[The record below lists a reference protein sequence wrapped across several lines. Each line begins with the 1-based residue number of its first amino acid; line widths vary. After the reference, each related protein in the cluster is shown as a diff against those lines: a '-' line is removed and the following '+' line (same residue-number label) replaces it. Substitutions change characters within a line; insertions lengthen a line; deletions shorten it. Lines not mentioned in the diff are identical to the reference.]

1 MAQINIPYEIIDKNT
16 DRGEVDTL
24 SMLVDVKKWIPNER
38 AREYVLKQIKKKSVL
53 EKKYIEK
60 IVDGDIQK
68 IEDTY
73 YNSRIKYADKKHT
86 KYAFSFRCL
95 TSYLTITLAHSTV
108 LGQNEESILSNI
120 KKEMFKHFKINE
132 KYLNNLNNS
141 KRLGRI
147 DYKRDYRYKDEE
159 VYEMIMHI
167 IKIAPEAIVRNNYY
181 KNYKANNERAYIV
194 VYKSKSNRTAEF
206 IIYDKQKER
215 MQKYVNKQ
223 ISNCSGD
230 EYIDEHF
237 QTIRFEV
244 RILNQKLNALKKQG
258 ISKEIASYKNK
269 EMAERLFNF
278 YAEQVFFTEPFY
290 RLDIAKKIIRNSS
303 TVNNNMKIKLCK
315 LLAMINIQG
324 YTYARNKYSQ
334 TVKNKKGKKTKN
346 YNKFNNYIKKIRNL
360 GINPLTFKSDFVD
373 YEILDNFTLAENCL
387 KEEALMPFNL
397 ENFKKKGN
405 DYYEKL

>member
-1 MAQINIPYEIIDKNT
+1 
-16 DRGEVDTL
+16 
-24 SMLVDVKKWIPNER
+24 
-38 AREYVLKQIKKKSVL
+38 
-53 EKKYIEK
+53 
-60 IVDGDIQK
+60 
-68 IEDTY
+68 
-73 YNSRIKYADKKHT
+73 
-86 KYAFSFRCL
+86 
-95 TSYLTITLAHSTV
+95 
-108 LGQNEESILSNI
+108 
-120 KKEMFKHFKINE
+120 MFKHFKINE
-132 KYLNNLNNS
+132 KYLNNINS
-141 KRLGRI
+141 SKKLGRI

-159 VYEMIMHI
+159 VYEMIIHI
-167 IKIAPEAIVRNNYY
+167 IKIAPDAIVRNNYY
-181 KNYKANNERAYIV
+181 KDYKANNERAYIV

-206 IIYDKQKER
+206 VIYDKQKER

-244 RILNQKLNALKKQG
+244 RIFNQKLNALKGKG
-258 ISKEIASYKNK
+258 IPKEIASYKNK

-405 DYYEKL
+405 DCYEKI

>member
-1 MAQINIPYEIIDKNT
+1 MAQINIPYEVIDKNT

-108 LGQNEESILSNI
+108 LGQNEESIISNV

-132 KYLNNLNNS
+132 KYLNNINS
-141 KRLGRI
+141 SKKLGRI

-159 VYEMIMHI
+159 VYEMIIHI
-167 IKIAPEAIVRNNYY
+167 IKIAPDAIVRNNYY
-181 KNYKANNERAYIV
+181 KDYKANNERAYIV

-206 IIYDKQKER
+206 VIYDKQKER

-244 RILNQKLNALKKQG
+244 RIFNQKLNALKGKG
-258 ISKEIASYKNK
+258 IPKEIASYKNK

-278 YAEQVFFTEPFY
+278 YLLNRFTDLILLK
-290 RLDIAKKIIRNSS
+290 RL
-303 TVNNNMKIKLCK
+303 
-315 LLAMINIQG
+315 
-324 YTYARNKYSQ
+324 
-334 TVKNKKGKKTKN
+334 
-346 YNKFNNYIKKIRNL
+346 
-360 GINPLTFKSDFVD
+360 
-373 YEILDNFTLAENCL
+373 
-387 KEEALMPFNL
+387 
-397 ENFKKKGN
+397 
-405 DYYEKL
+405 